1 MLKPKRRVTR
11 RRRVLHRK
19 RGAGFMDALRSAHNW
34 IKSNKII
41 SSVGSM
47 LGKAGVP
54 YAGAI
59 GTAASTLGYG
69 RKRRVGRPRV
79 RRAGG
84 SLKSILSNVHKF
96 VKSNQLVSKGLNH
109 FGHKKL
115 GAVASNLGYGKRRPV
130 RRAIRH
136 RGGANFFSTEQ
147 LAAPHYI
154 IS

>member
-41 SSVGSM
+41 STVGNA
-47 LGKAGVP
+47 LGGVIPIAGT
-54 YAGAI
+54 I
-59 GTAASTLGYG
+59 GRTAATMGYG

-84 SLKSILSNVHKF
+84 SLKSILSNVQKF
-96 VKSNQLVSKGLNH
+96 VKSNQLVSKGLTHLNH
-109 FGHKKL
+109 PKL
-115 GAVASNLGYGKRRPV
+115 ASVAANLGYGKRRPA

-147 LAAPHYI
+147 LAAPRF
-154 IS
+154 

>member
-19 RGAGFMDALRSAHNW
+19 RGAGFMDALRSAHDW
-34 IKSNKII
+34 VKRNKII
-41 SSVGSM
+41 STVGNA
-47 LGKAGVP
+47 LGGVIPIAGT
-54 YAGAI
+54 I
-59 GTAASTLGYG
+59 GRTAATMGYG

-84 SLKSILSNVHKF
+84 SLKSILSNVHRF

-109 FGHKKL
+109 FGHNKL
-115 GAVASNLGYGKRRPV
+115 GAVASNLGYGKRRPA

-136 RGGANFFSTEQ
+136 CGGANFFSTEQ
-147 LAAPHYI
+147 LAAPRF
-154 IS
+154 

>member
-1 MLKPKRRVTR
+1 
-11 RRRVLHRK
+11 
-19 RGAGFMDALRSAHNW
+19 MDALRSAHNW

-41 SSVGSM
+41 STVGNA
-47 LGKAGVP
+47 LGGVIPIAGT
-54 YAGAI
+54 I
-59 GTAASTLGYG
+59 GRTAATMGYG

-84 SLKSILSNVHKF
+84 SLKSILSNVHRF
-96 VKSNQLVSKGLNH
+96 VKSNQLVSKGLSH

-147 LAAPHYI
+147 LAAPRF
-154 IS
+154 